1 MILDGYNLYYGR
13 YVKNEWNLTL
23 REYRLLMIL
32 SDNNMHSNEE
42 LVRECDFQSEN
53 VLRKYIT
60 MLRKKFIQ
68 IKNMYN
74 TGYRMETEI
83 RKLNGKQEK

>member
-1 MILDGYNLYYGR
+1 MILDEKAYRLFYGR
-13 YVKNEWNLTL
+13 YVKSEWELTP
-23 REYRLLMIL
+23 RECKLIEVL

-42 LVRECDFQSEN
+42 LVRVCDFQSEN

-60 MLRKKFIQ
+60 MLRKKFVR

-83 RKLNGKQEK
+83 RRNK